1 MIVEDAVPG
10 APNGHRRPP
19 APRPSDDPPAAEVPV
34 VPAAPAGALLET
46 LLEHLGPAV
55 LDIVAAPRGLQVPLR
70 APLIYDPSTPPS
82 VTDGDVLLAVGIPA
96 SGSRAIA
103 LIELAARRGASAV
116 TFKGRQHADVLAGA
130 ADRAGVAALIIPDE
144 LGWDDFHAMVRTVVA
159 TTTMPTEGDALALH
173 GPPLDDLFAL
183 ADAAAGNLNG
193 PVAIHDHRM
202 RVAAFSTLEQP
213 LDELGKHSILRRTP
227 PDSLI
232 EWLERTG
239 LLRQMLSSPEPV
251 RIEREGIM
259 PRLALAIRS
268 GSDILGWVMVAEGA
282 EPLAREAPA
291 ILAEV
296 ARVAA
301 LELVRLKSV
310 EDIERRL
317 RAEVFRSVLEARG
330 SATLLATRL
339 NFPADTPC
347 SLIGLAIDP
356 GAGEAADAL
365 PSVRLRDLAT
375 LRLEALDR
383 RSVTVTLGPTI
394 YGLVPAG
401 PDGACRSVVDLVE
414 QVIAHA
420 SRSLGTRVRATY
432 GEMRDGLAE
441 LAVARAEADRALRRL
456 VGEPSERAVAPW
468 DEFSAHAVLEQL
480 KDLAT
485 AHPRVLLGPIAGL
498 AEIDRKR
505 GSAHIATLRA
515 FLDSACDLTAAAA
528 RLQIHRNTLRYRIQR
543 ITEISGLD
551 LSQPNERLVA
561 ELQLRLLE
569 TPGALGAED

>member
-1 MIVEDAVPG
+1 VPV
-10 APNGHRRPP
+10 P
-19 APRPSDDPPAAEVPV
+19 APPPAAAPPP
-34 VPAAPAGALLET
+34 VPAPGARLET

-70 APLIYDPSTPPS
+70 APLIYDPATPPS
-82 VTDGDVLLAVGIPA
+82 VTDGDILLAVGIPA
-96 SGSRAIA
+96 TGSRAIA
-103 LIELAARRGASAV
+103 LIDLAAVGGAVAV
-116 TFKGRQHADVLAGA
+116 TFKGREHADLLAGA

-144 LGWDDFHAMVRTVVA
+144 LRWDDFHAMVRTVVA
-159 TTTMPTEGDALALH
+159 TTTLPAEGEVLALH

-193 PVAIHDHRM
+193 SVTIHDHRM
-202 RVAAFSTLEQP
+202 RVVAFSTLDQP
-213 LDELGKHSILRRTP
+213 LDELGTHSILRRTP
-227 PDSLI
+227 PEAFLG
-232 EWLERTG
+232 WLERSG
-239 LLRQMLSSPEPV
+239 LLRRMLSSAEPV
-251 RIEREGIM
+251 RVEHEGSM
-259 PRLALAIRS
+259 PRLTLAIRS
-268 GSDILGWVMVAEGA
+268 GPDILGWVMVAEGV
-282 EPLAREAPA
+282 EPLAREATA
-291 ILAEV
+291 ILVEV

-317 RAEVFRSVLEARG
+317 RAEVFRSVLESRG
-330 SATLLATRL
+330 SADLLAARL
-339 NFPADTPC
+339 NFPAATPC
-347 SLIGLAIDP
+347 SLIALAVD
-356 GAGEAADAL
+356 ASDGEEVL

-383 RSVTVTLGPTI
+383 RSVTVALGTAI

-401 PDGACRSVVDLVE
+401 REGACRSVRDLVE
-414 QVIAHA
+414 QVTAHA
-420 SRSLGTRVRATY
+420 TRSLGIHVRATY
-432 GEMRDGLAE
+432 GEMRDGVSE
-441 LAVARAEADRALRRL
+441 LGIARAEADRALKRL
-456 VGEPSERAVAPW
+456 AGEPPEAAVAAW

-480 KDLAT
+480 KDLAS

-498 AEIDRKR
+498 AEIDRAR
-505 GSAHIATLRA
+505 GSAHIETLRA

-543 ITEISGLD
+543 ITEISGID

-569 TPGALGAED
+569 STAD